1 MPATDVTKIDAVLVA
16 AGPLPVRA
24 ATRLRVQIAAAPESL
39 LVGVDGGAAAL
50 TALGVLPHVVTG
62 DGDSLS
68 HAARHELAERGAR
81 IVPTPDQNFTDLDKA
96 LAYVLEMGG
105 RVVRV
110 FGATGGRLDHTY
122 SALSAV
128 LKHARARPDADIR
141 LVDEWG
147 ETFAL
152 NTFVT
157 LSGLDLPGRVLS
169 LLALGPVS
177 DVWTTGVRWPLPGD
191 ALAPGVRDGTLNEV
205 TETVVTIQT
214 GAGDLLV
221 LLGHAQRSSRP

>member
-1 MPATDVTKIDAVLVA
+1 MPATDATLVDAVLVA
-16 AGPLPVRA
+16 AGPLTA
-24 ATRLRVQIAAAPESL
+24 GAETRLRAVLAAREGAR
-39 LVGVDGGAAAL
+39 LVGVDGGAATLA
-50 TALGVLPHVVTG
+50 ALGLSPHLVTG
-62 DGDSLS
+62 DGDSLD
-68 HAARHELAERGAR
+68 AAVLADLAKRGAR

-96 LAYVLEMGG
+96 LGYVLETSA
-105 RVVRV
+105 RAVRV

-122 SALSAV
+122 SALSAL

-152 NTFVT
+152 NIFVT

-177 DVWTTGVRWPLPGD
+177 DVWTTGVRWPLSGEL
-191 ALAPGVRDGTLNEV
+191 LAPGVRDGTLNIV
-205 TETVVTIQT
+205 TETVVTIQAK
-214 GAGDLLV
+214 AGDLLV
-221 LLGHAQRSSRP
+221 LLGHAQRSPCP